1 MTVLSFAVES
11 VEAGSVW
18 PLYIES
24 LCSLLSVSDC
34 VQEDLGFLF
43 VCMLLSFLARSGS
56 PHFHAPAP
64 SYPSSH
70 YSRP

>member
-34 VQEDLGFLF
+34 VQEDLGF
-43 VCMLLSFLARSGS
+43 
-56 PHFHAPAP
+56 
-64 SYPSSH
+64 
-70 YSRP
+70 